1 MPFAVVLL
9 AVLMLVGAGVN
20 VRRSLG
26 PVSRERLSQFAKRQ
40 RQVITAGNGNL
51 VIAYLATT
59 RRWRATGL
67 LVSLVAGVVVG
78 VRTGRYS
85 VDALTLLSGWFAG
98 AVVAEWRV
106 GRPPAAERRA
116 ASLVPRVATAYL
128 PRSARALPLA
138 TAGLSLIVLLV
149 ALSLNHRPRALPL
162 RSLAIWAAI
171 AVVLAAAA
179 RVVERRILDRS
190 QPLTEPDVLAA
201 DDAIRSR
208 SLHVVVGATA
218 TLALFCVSSQLTALA
233 GALTDTPEAAR
244 LRTLSVVAA
253 FGGLLIGRMAALS
266 PWAVRRHNAAA
277 ATQP

>member
-1 MPFAVVLL
+1 MPFAVALL
-9 AVLMLVGAGVN
+9 AVMLLLGAGAN

-26 PVSRERLSQFAKRQ
+26 PVSRERLSRFAERQ
-40 RQVITAGNGNL
+40 RQTITAGNGNL

-67 LVSLVAGVVVG
+67 LVSLLAGVVVG
-78 VRTGRYS
+78 VRTGRLS
-85 VDALTLLSGWFAG
+85 VGALPLLSGWFAG

-106 GRPPAAERRA
+106 GRPPAGERRA

-128 PRSARALPLA
+128 PRSARALPLV
-138 TAGLSLIVLLV
+138 TAGLSLVVLLV

-162 RSLAIWAAI
+162 RSLALSAAM

-179 RVVERRILDRS
+179 RVVERRVVDRS

-218 TLALFCVSSQLTALA
+218 TLALFCVSSQLSALA
-233 GALTDTPEAAR
+233 DAVTDTPDAAR
-244 LRTLSVVAA
+244 LRTLAVVTA
-253 FGGLLIGRMAALS
+253 FGGLLVGRMAALS
-266 PWAVRRHNAAA
+266 PWAVRRHLAAA